1 MNKFIGYLIA
11 IIGLIGLALTFD
23 PIKKSLGI
31 SLPTAIT
38 PLTLTIVSVII
49 VIIGVALSLKTGS
62 SGKEKEVPVM
72 KGDDIVGYRVVK
84 KK

>member
-11 IIGLIGLALTFD
+11 VIGLIGLALTFD

-31 SLPTAIT
+31 SLQAAIT

>member
-31 SLPTAIT
+31 VLPAAIT
-38 PLTLTIVSVII
+38 PLTLTIVSVVI

-62 SGKEKEVPVM
+62 SGKEKEVPIL
-72 KGDDIVGYRVVK
+72 KGKDIVGYRVVK
-84 KK
+84 NK